1 MLDSAAK
8 VKKKYY
14 PQKFLEEPKYEPKEI
29 KSKNLIDDNFEKR
42 LSDESGGELDN
53 DETKSDNEKYNDES
67 NE

>member
-42 LSDESGGELDN
+42 
-53 DETKSDNEKYNDES
+53 
-67 NE
+67 